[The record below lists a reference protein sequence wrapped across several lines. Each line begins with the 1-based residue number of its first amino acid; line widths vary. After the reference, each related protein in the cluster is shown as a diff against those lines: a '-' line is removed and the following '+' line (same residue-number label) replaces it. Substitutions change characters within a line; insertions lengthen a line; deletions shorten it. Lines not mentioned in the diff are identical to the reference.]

1 LLDLKN
7 PGTEGWEAK
16 YLLEEEENVFAVV
29 LDTHFH
35 AHRRE
40 RERERSLFF
49 WAERGDDL
57 NMVWSIC
64 DLSYL
69 MIIVNETV
77 RKINIIFFL
86 LLY

>member
-40 RERERSLFF
+40 RERE
-49 WAERGDDL
+49 EP
-57 NMVWSIC
+57 
-64 DLSYL
+64 
-69 MIIVNETV
+69 
-77 RKINIIFFL
+77 FFL
-86 LLY
+86 GRKRGWLEHGLEHLWPVLFNDHCEWNSEEN

>member
-1 LLDLKN
+1 LQLCWTRISMHT
-7 PGTEGWEAK
+7 GG
-16 YLLEEEENVFAVV
+16 
-29 LDTHFH
+29 
-35 AHRRE
+35 RE

-77 RKINIIFFL
+77 RKINIIFFFTSL
-86 LLY
+86 LI